1 MGFIKD
7 SKFYYIGL
15 PVYIYPNNT
24 DLITV
29 AL

>member
-1 MGFIKD
+1 MGFTKD

-15 PVYIYPNNT
+15 PVYIYTNNI
-24 DLITV
+24 DLIAV